1 MIDRLN
7 KTSICSIVFLDII
20 DYSKKSVSEQID
32 EKAFFNTL
40 INEALKNV
48 AQNDRIIL
56 DTGDGAAIALMG
68 EPEEAL
74 FISLTIRDGILH
86 QNKSAVG
93 QSLRVRI
100 GINLGSVRVVNDIN
114 DRPNIIGD
122 GINVAQRIMSFAGEN
137 EILVSRSYY
146 EVTSR
151 LTKEMSGMFT
161 YSGVKQDKHIREHEV
176 YLIKPKDSD
185 EIKVAES
192 GLADLKN
199 GEAAIN
205 LPSNRLKSPSGML
218 LAGLGLLAGLITWYF
233 FSIQSKPT
241 LAVEPVATEVIAK
254 DKAMAGSVDKGH
266 NKTQTA
272 TDTTKLIVTDDK
284 KQSADSAHKKK
295 LAKKSS
301 SNHQQY
307 SVKAVIMPTV
317 STKTTQSIKR
327 PVEKSC
333 SQAEIAMNQCR

>member
-32 EKAFFNTL
+32 EKEFFNTL
-40 INEALKNV
+40 INEAIKNV

-56 DTGDGAAIALMG
+56 DTGDGAAITLMG

-86 QNKSAVG
+86 QNKSKG
-93 QSLRVRI
+93 QPLRVRI

-137 EILVSRSYY
+137 EILVSKSYY

-151 LTKEMSGMFT
+151 LTKDMSGMFT

-205 LPSNRLKSPSGML
+205 LPSNRLKSPNRML
-218 LAGLGLLAGLITWYF
+218 LAGLGLLAGLVTWYF
-233 FSIQSKPT
+233 FSIQSKPA
-241 LAVEPVATEVIAK
+241 LAIEPVATEVIAK

-266 NKTQTA
+266 NKTHTA
-272 TDTTKLIVTDDK
+272 TDATKLIVTDDK
-284 KQSADSAHKKK
+284 KQSADSRHKKR

-301 SNHQQY
+301 ANHQPY
-307 SVKAVIMPTV
+307 SVKAETMPTH
-317 STKTTQSIKR
+317 STEATQLRKK